1 MDGRTR
7 FGHAGVVAVAVVCVG
22 AVLSACDGGGD
33 LEVAN
38 DSGDDVIVRT
48 GDEEAEVTS
57 DGGVVLLD
65 YGCTPGDVTVV
76 RASGA
81 EVVVDGPVC
90 PDEKILVRDDE
101 VVLVPAV
108 ADDDS

>member
-1 MDGRTR
+1 MSGRRYGRAWT
-7 FGHAGVVAVAVVCVG
+7 VAVAVVGVG

-38 DSGDDVIVRT
+38 DSGEAVTVRT
-48 GDEEAEVTS
+48 GDEESEV
-57 DGGVVLLD
+57 DGGGGVVLLD

-81 EVVVDGPVC
+81 EEVVDGPVC
-90 PDEKILVRDDE
+90 PDEKIVIHADE
-101 VVLVPAV
+101 VVLVPV
-108 ADDDS
+108 DVDDDS

>member
-1 MDGRTR
+1 MNGRRYGRAWT
-7 FGHAGVVAVAVVCVG
+7 VAVAVVGLG

-33 LEVAN
+33 LEVSNA
-38 DSGDDVIVRT
+38 SGADVTVRT
-48 GDEEAEVTS
+48 GDEESAV
-57 DGGVVLLD
+57 DAGGGVVLLD

-81 EVVVDGPVC
+81 EEVVDGPVC
-90 PDEKILVRDDE
+90 PDEKIVVRDDE
-101 VVLVPAV
+101 VVLVPVV

>member
-1 MDGRTR
+1 MGGRTR
-7 FGHAGVVAVAVVCVG
+7 YARAGAVAVAVVCVG

-38 DSGDDVIVRT
+38 DSGGDVVVRT
-48 GDEEAEVTS
+48 GDEEAEVTA

-81 EVVVDGPVC
+81 EEVVDGPVC
-90 PDEKILVRDDE
+90 PDEKIVIHADE
-101 VVLVPAV
+101 VVLVPV
-108 ADDDS
+108 GADDGS

>member
-1 MDGRTR
+1 MNGRRYGRAWT
-7 FGHAGVVAVAVVCVG
+7 VAVAVVGVG

-38 DSGDDVIVRT
+38 DSREDVTVRT
-48 GDEEAEVTS
+48 GDEESEV
-57 DGGVVLLD
+57 DGGGGVVFLD

-81 EVVVDGPVC
+81 EEIVDGPVC
-90 PDEKILVRDDE
+90 PDQKIVVRDDE
-101 VVLVPAV
+101 VVLVPVA
-108 ADDDS
+108 ADDS

>member
-1 MDGRTR
+1 MDGRARHARAGFVAVMTVC
-7 FGHAGVVAVAVVCVG
+7 AGVL
-22 AVLSACDGGGD
+22 LSACDGGGD

-38 DSGDDVIVRT
+38 DSRGDVVVRT
-48 GDEEAEVTS
+48 GDEEAEVTA

-81 EVVVDGPVC
+81 EEVVDGPVC
-90 PDEKILVRDDE
+90 PDEKIVVRDDE
-101 VVLVPAV
+101 VVLVPVV

>member
-1 MDGRTR
+1 MRAWT
-7 FGHAGVVAVAVVCVG
+7 VAVAVVVG

-38 DSGDDVIVRT
+38 DSRGDVVVRT
-48 GDEEAEVTS
+48 GDEEAEVTA

-81 EVVVDGPVC
+81 EEVVDGPVC
-90 PDEKILVRDDE
+90 PDEKIVVRDDE
-101 VVLVPAV
+101 VVLVPVA
-108 ADDDS
+108 ADDS

>member
-1 MDGRTR
+1 M
-7 FGHAGVVAVAVVCVG
+7 VVASCLVG
-22 AVLSACDGGGD
+22 TLSGCGSAGD

-38 DSGDDVIVRT
+38 ESGDDVTVRT

-81 EVVVDGPVC
+81 EEVVGGPVC
-90 PDEKILVRDDE
+90 PDQKILVRDDE
-101 VVLVPAV
+101 VVLVPVV

>member
-1 MDGRTR
+1 MNGRRYGRAWT
-7 FGHAGVVAVAVVCVG
+7 VAVAVVGLG

-38 DSGDDVIVRT
+38 DSGEDVTVRT
-48 GDEEAEVTS
+48 GDEESAV
-57 DGGVVLLD
+57 DGGGGVVFLD

-81 EVVVDGPVC
+81 EEVVDGPVC
-90 PDEKILVRDDE
+90 PDQKIVVRDDE
-101 VVLVPAV
+101 VVLVPVV

>member
-1 MDGRTR
+1 MNGRR
-7 FGHAGVVAVAVVCVG
+7 YGRAWVVAVAVVCVG

-38 DSGDDVIVRT
+38 DSGGDVIVRT
-48 GDEEAEVTS
+48 GDEEAEVTA

-65 YGCTPGDVTVV
+65 YGCTPAAVTVV
-76 RASGA
+76 RVSGA
-81 EVVVDGPVC
+81 EEVVDGPVC
-90 PDEKILVRDDE
+90 PDQRIVVRDDE
-101 VVLVPAV
+101 VVLVPVV

>member
-1 MDGRTR
+1 MSGRAR
-7 FGHAGVVAVAVVCVG
+7 FVRGAVALVAVGLA
-22 AVLSACDGGGD
+22 ATMSACSDAGD

-38 DSGDDVIVRT
+38 VSSEDVTVLT

-81 EVVVDGPVC
+81 EDVLDGPVC
-90 PDEKILVRDDE
+90 PDQKILVRDDE
-101 VVLVPAV
+101 VVLVPVV
-108 ADDDS
+108 ADDSP